1 MRFERRP
8 APSTLPWLLPMAWPM
23 RRFVP
28 YFKFLKPVL
37 RPLIAAIVCGLIYGA
52 ANGAG
57 LPLMAK
63 NVFPKIF
70 GADAPPLDT
79 VQLIGVALWLPC
91 VFTIR
96 GVAGYVNS
104 YLIQY
109 SGVRILEALRLEYF
123 TKLQLLPLSF
133 FSRKSSG
140 DLIARGLGDTN
151 QLQNTLVVISNEII
165 KQPATLLGALGYLGY
180 LAFTENG
187 VILVLLTLAI
197 IPMCVFP
204 IRYVGRKMVEKAR
217 QLQWQTGSITDRFT
231 ENLAATREV
240 RAFGLEQM
248 EVNRFQAL
256 SRAMLR
262 AQMKVVKYQQA
273 LAPTIEIIS
282 AIGMSMTFVYAYRIH
297 IPLESF
303 LAIIAALVVCY
314 DPIKK
319 LGALS
324 NEIRR
329 GEVSLERL
337 EEVLNEPLGI
347 SDPENPVP
355 VDRLNGDIAFRDV
368 TFSYKAGEPV
378 LRDVSIRIPTGTV
391 CALVGPSGAGKS
403 TFASLVPRFH
413 DIDGGRLSIDD
424 IDVRDMKL
432 ADLRRNIAIVSQDP
446 VLFNDTIYNNLLYG
460 RLDATGEEVERAA
473 RDAFAHDFIQSLP
486 NGYDSLAGERGS
498 NLSGGQKQRIALA
511 RAFLRQAPILIL
523 DEATSALDSESE
535 AYVQKALKK
544 LMSGKT
550 VLIIAHRFSTI
561 RDASMIL
568 VFQEARIVAHG
579 SHSALYESSPL
590 YKALYDRQQ
599 SAA

>member
-1 MRFERRP
+1 
-8 APSTLPWLLPMAWPM
+8 MAWPM